1 MVTLSP
7 LPLPA
12 TSPAKVI
19 TLSEVRSQYAPGRCQ
34 HRQIL
39 VDEMLSE
46 VECADAGSA
55 KLNPVATLARFAR
68 EESRWSREADRAHE
82 EIERLNQRVRC
93 TCLHCG
99 KMTPILGR

>member
-1 MVTLSP
+1 MVTLSS

-19 TLSEVRSQYAPGRCQ
+19 TLNEVRSQYAPGRCQ

-46 VECADAGSA
+46 VECADCGA
-55 KLNPVATLARFAR
+55 KLNPVATLARLSR
-68 EESRWSREADRAHE
+68 EESRYVQEAKRAREAIDA
-82 EIERLNQRVRC
+82 LNKRVRC
-93 TCLHCG
+93 KCLHCG

>member
-1 MVTLSP
+1 MVTLSS

-34 HRQIL
+34 HRKIL
-39 VDEMLSE
+39 VDEALSE
-46 VECADAGSA
+46 VECADCGA
-55 KLNPVATLARFAR
+55 KLNPVATQARFAR

-82 EIERLNQRVRC
+82 EMERLNQRVRC
-93 TCLHCG
+93 KCLHCG